1 MVESI
6 AHVEWIQRKVFD
18 VEGSN
23 TGLEG
28 IGKYLKKWKGEGIE
42 TKNIYD
48 ETSSLRCDV
57 EKLQ

>member
-1 MVESI
+1 M
-6 AHVEWIQRKVFD
+6 
-18 VEGSN
+18 EGSN